1 MSTSLEKLN
10 IDLTL
15 SPSPQIN
22 ATNLKIK
29 GLMKANVKLFDV
41 SPKKLKQ
48 DPEDYEFW
56 YAESKKFLRQ
66 VN

>member
-48 DPEDYEFW
+48 DPEAYEFW